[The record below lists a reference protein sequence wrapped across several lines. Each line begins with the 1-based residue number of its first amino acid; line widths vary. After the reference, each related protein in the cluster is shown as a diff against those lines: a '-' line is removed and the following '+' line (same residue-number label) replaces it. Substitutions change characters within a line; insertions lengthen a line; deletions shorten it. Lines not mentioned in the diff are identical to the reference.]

1 MDKTPMTPP
10 VNRRMERGRQ
20 PTKETEKMDQGVMC
34 WKCQR
39 RDAQKIPEHGPV
51 ASNIAIFPVKMCDI
65 VPEGERWQI

>member
-51 ASNIAIFPVKMCDI
+51 ASNIARMSGKTIPGTVHY
-65 VPEGERWQI
+65 VH